1 MTLWGSIH
9 RNSYG
14 GDCLRNQ
21 PVCLGKK
28 TKLFFR
34 GPFFSSPIGL
44 GVQARDTEGLTG
56 TYNCP
61 PMALG
66 PLQHFLLPGGKPVL
80 GLVPHPHQVCAL
92 INLACAQ
99 CSLTPLPC
107 CPTTQPVVMQGGPS
121 WLCAWTWKLERVCP
135 GTTESA
141 PQEEK

>member
-1 MTLWGSIH
+1 MEG
-9 RNSYG
+9 Y
-14 GDCLRNQ
+14 LRYQ
-21 PVCLGKK
+21 PVCPSKK
-28 TKLFFR
+28 TKVFFWH
-34 GPFFSSPIGL
+34 PFFSSPIGL

-107 CPTTQPVVMQGGPS
+107 CPTRQPVVMQGGPS
-121 WLCAWTWKLERVCP
+121 WLCAWTWKVERVCP